1 MLRLVIY
8 LSFLFLFSELILM
21 MTKRSKHKSVK
32 RRADRG
38 SLIILWITITIC
50 LTLGFNRAKFG
61 VWSPANYL
69 LGVIGL
75 LISFCGLI
83 IRWITIIQMKKA
95 FTVDV
100 AINEVHQLKTDGLF
114 KLVRHPSYLG
124 LLMILS
130 GFSLGM
136 VTMVSFI
143 VVTIPVFLV
152 ILYRIKVEEK
162 LLFETFGE
170 EYIRY
175 SGSTKKIVPYL
186 Y

>member
-1 MLRLVIY
+1 MI
-8 LSFLFLFSELILM
+8 
-21 MTKRSKHKSVK
+21 TKRSKHKSVK

-83 IRWITIIQMKKA
+83 IRWITIIQMKNA

-136 VTMVSFI
+136 ETMVSFI
-143 VVTIPVFLV
+143 LVTIPVFLV
-152 ILYRIKVEEK
+152 ISYRIKVEEK
-162 LLFETFGE
+162 LLIETFGE

>member
-1 MLRLVIY
+1 
-8 LSFLFLFSELILM
+8 
-21 MTKRSKHKSVK
+21 
-32 RRADRG
+32 
-38 SLIILWITITIC
+38 
-50 LTLGFNRAKFG
+50 
-61 VWSPANYL
+61 
-69 LGVIGL
+69 
-75 LISFCGLI
+75 
-83 IRWITIIQMKKA
+83 MKNA

-136 VTMVSFI
+136 ETMVSFI
-143 VVTIPVFLV
+143 LVTIPVFLV
-152 ILYRIKVEEK
+152 ISYRIKVEEK
-162 LLFETFGE
+162 LLIETFGE